1 MRYDFDTF
9 PDRKKTNSVKWDV
22 LPGELPMSLAD
33 MDFIT
38 APCITEAVIN
48 RAEKGAFGYTD
59 VPDEWYNS
67 IISWWGRRHGLEMKR
82 SELIFCTG
90 VVPAISCLVK
100 RFTNIGD
107 RVLVL
112 TPVYDIF
119 YHSIENAGRITLES
133 PMRRV
138 KNGYEI
144 DFADLEEKLARP
156 LTTLMIL
163 CNPHNPSG
171 TLWTKKQLEKI
182 GKLCF
187 KHHVTVI
194 SDEIHCDIV
203 DPGKKYVPFASVCP
217 ECASNSVTCISASKA
232 FSVAGLQS
240 AAVFVPDE
248 RLRNIAVRGLNSD
261 EVAEPNCFAA
271 IATAAAFDKGEP
283 WLDELNEYI
292 AENKRFA
299 CEFITKNLPSV
310 ALFDQPATYLMWL
323 DCRDLC
329 QDTDELYE
337 FLRENTG
344 LILSPG
350 KKYRGDGM
358 LYLRMNV
365 ACPRDKLLDGLKR
378 LEKGV
383 RSFSESKSKN

>member
-1 MRYDFDTF
+1 MKYDFDTF
-9 PDRKKTNSVKWDV
+9 PDRSKTDSVKWDV

-38 APCITEAVIN
+38 APCITEAVIS

-59 VPDEWYNS
+59 VPDEWYDS
-67 IISWWGRRHGLEMKR
+67 IISWWSRRHGLEMKR

-100 RFTNIGD
+100 RLTNVGD

-133 PMRRV
+133 PMRRGE
-138 KNGYEI
+138 NGYET

-171 TLWTKKQLEKI
+171 TLWSKEQLEKI

-203 DPGKKYVPFASVCP
+203 DPGKEYVPFASVCP
-217 ECASNSVTCISASKA
+217 ECASNSITCISASKA
-232 FSVAGLQS
+232 FSIAGLQS

-283 WLDELNEYI
+283 WINELNEYI

-299 CEFITKNLPSV
+299 REFIAKNLPSV
-310 ALFDQPATYLMWL
+310 ALSDQPATYLMWL
-323 DCRDLC
+323 DCRALC

-337 FLRENTG
+337 FLRKTTG

-350 KKYRGDGM
+350 KKYRGDGKF
-358 LYLRMNV
+358 YLRMNV
-365 ACPRDKLLDGLKR
+365 ACPRGKLRDGLQR

-383 RSFSESKSKN
+383 RAFSERK

>member
-1 MRYDFDTF
+1 M
-9 PDRKKTNSVKWDV
+9 PKQKKRR
-22 LPGELPMSLAD
+22 LAD
-33 MDFIT
+33 YST
-38 APCITEAVIN
+38 
-48 RAEKGAFGYTD
+48 
-59 VPDEWYNS
+59 S
-67 IISWWGRRHGLEMKR
+67 EMVKLCGMKASSTFENKR
-82 SELIFCTG
+82 DKVFE
-90 VVPAISCLVK
+90 
-100 RFTNIGD
+100 R
-107 RVLVL
+107 
-112 TPVYDIF
+112 
-119 YHSIENAGRITLES
+119 
-133 PMRRV
+133 
-138 KNGYEI
+138 YEI
-144 DFADLEEKLARP
+144 DPTLFKMDSSIEGGENFYPVVCAELLA
-156 LTTLMIL
+156 IL
-163 CNPHNPSG
+163 IKNWDKNPSSRKNANRDNVTVTQICDFYRALLKDVDDLPKELRG
-171 TLWTKKQLEKI
+171 LIYKSCQSHFTTKCLVIWAERVVNGLALFTETHMDQPEENI

-203 DPGKKYVPFASVCP
+203 EPGKKYVPFASACP

-292 AENKRFA
+292 AENKRFV

-310 ALFDQPATYLMWL
+310 ALFEQLATYLMWL

-329 QDTDELYE
+329 SDTDELYE

-350 KKYRGDGM
+350 KKYRGDGR

>member
-38 APCITEAVIN
+38 APCITEAVID
-48 RAEKGAFGYTD
+48 RAGKGAFGYTD

-67 IISWWGRRHGLEMKR
+67 IISWWSRRHGLEMKR
-82 SELIFCTG
+82 GELIFCTG

-323 DCRDLC
+323 DCRALC

-378 LEKGV
+378 FEKGV

>member
-38 APCITEAVIN
+38 APCITEAVID
-48 RAEKGAFGYTD
+48 RAGKGAFGYTD

-67 IISWWGRRHGLEMKR
+67 IISWWSRRHGLEMKR
-82 SELIFCTG
+82 GELIFCTG

-107 RVLVL
+107 SVLVL

-323 DCRDLC
+323 DCRALC

-378 LEKGV
+378 FEKGV

>member
-22 LPGELPMSLAD
+22 SPGELPMSLAD

-67 IISWWGRRHGLEMKR
+67 IISWWSRRHGLEMKR

-171 TLWTKKQLEKI
+171 TLWTEKQLEKI

-203 DPGKKYVPFASVCP
+203 EPCKKYVPFASVCP

-232 FSVAGLQS
+232 FSIAGLQS

-271 IATAAAFDKGEP
+271 VATAAAFDKGEQ
-283 WLDELNEYI
+283 WLDELNAYI

-299 CEFITKNLPSV
+299 REFITKNVSPV
-310 ALFDQPATYLMWL
+310 VLFDQPATYLMWL

-329 QDTDELYE
+329 SDTDELCE

-350 KKYRGDGM
+350 KKYRGDGR

-378 LEKGV
+378 FEKGV

>member
-22 LPGELPMSLAD
+22 MPGELPMSLAD

-59 VPDEWYNS
+59 VSDEWYNS
-67 IISWWGRRHGLEMKR
+67 IISWWSRRHGLEMKR

-171 TLWTKKQLEKI
+171 TLWTEKQLKKI

-203 DPGKKYVPFASVCP
+203 EPGKKYVPFASVCP

-232 FSVAGLQS
+232 FSIAGLQS

-271 IATAAAFDKGEP
+271 VATAAAFDKGEQ
-283 WLDELNEYI
+283 WLDELNAYI

-299 CEFITKNLPSV
+299 REFITKKVSPV
-310 ALFDQPATYLMWL
+310 VLFDQPATYLMWL

-329 QDTDELYE
+329 SDTDELCE

-350 KKYRGDGM
+350 KKYRGDGR

-378 LEKGV
+378 FEKGV
-383 RSFSESKSKN
+383 RSFSESKLKN

>member
-1 MRYDFDTF
+1 MRYDFNTF

-203 DPGKKYVPFASVCP
+203 EPGKKYVPFASVCP

-232 FSVAGLQS
+232 FSIAGLQS

-271 IATAAAFDKGEP
+271 VATAAAFDKGEQ
-283 WLDELNEYI
+283 WLDELNAYI

-299 CEFITKNLPSV
+299 CEFITKNVSPV
-310 ALFDQPATYLMWL
+310 VLFDQPATYLMWL
-323 DCRDLC
+323 DCCDLC
-329 QDTDELYE
+329 SDTDELCE

-350 KKYRGDGM
+350 KKYRGDGR

-378 LEKGV
+378 FEKGV

>member
-67 IISWWGRRHGLEMKR
+67 IISWWSRRHGLEMKR
-82 SELIFCTG
+82 GELIFCTG

-323 DCRDLC
+323 DCRALC

-378 LEKGV
+378 FEKGV

>member
-1 MRYDFDTF
+1 MGRFT
-9 PDRKKTNSVKWDV
+9 
-22 LPGELPMSLAD
+22 GELPMSLAD

-67 IISWWGRRHGLEMKR
+67 IISWWSRRHGLEMKR

-119 YHSIENAGRITLES
+119 YHSIENAARITLES

-171 TLWTKKQLEKI
+171 TLWMKKQLEKI

-203 DPGKKYVPFASVCP
+203 EPGKKYVPFASVCP
-217 ECASNSVTCISASKA
+217 ECASNSVTCISAKQ
-232 FSVAGLQS
+232 GL
-240 AAVFVPDE
+240 FP
-248 RLRNIAVRGLNSD
+248 LRDCSRRRFTCRTSD
-261 EVAEPNCFAA
+261 FA
-271 IATAAAFDKGEP
+271 I
-283 WLDELNEYI
+283 
-292 AENKRFA
+292 
-299 CEFITKNLPSV
+299 LP
-310 ALFDQPATYLMWL
+310 
-323 DCRDLC
+323 
-329 QDTDELYE
+329 
-337 FLRENTG
+337 
-344 LILSPG
+344 
-350 KKYRGDGM
+350 
-358 LYLRMNV
+358 
-365 ACPRDKLLDGLKR
+365 
-378 LEKGV
+378 
-383 RSFSESKSKN
+383 

>member
-171 TLWTKKQLEKI
+171 TLWTEKQLEKI

-203 DPGKKYVPFASVCP
+203 EPGKKYVPFASVCP

-232 FSVAGLQS
+232 FSIAGLQS

-261 EVAEPNCFAA
+261 EIAEPNCFAA
-271 IATAAAFDKGEP
+271 IATAAAFDKGEQ
-283 WLDELNEYI
+283 WLDELNAYI

-299 CEFITKNLPSV
+299 REFITKNVSPV
-310 ALFDQPATYLMWL
+310 VLFDQPAT
-323 DCRDLC
+323 
-329 QDTDELYE
+329 
-337 FLRENTG
+337 
-344 LILSPG
+344 
-350 KKYRGDGM
+350 
-358 LYLRMNV
+358 
-365 ACPRDKLLDGLKR
+365 
-378 LEKGV
+378 
-383 RSFSESKSKN
+383 

>member
-67 IISWWGRRHGLEMKR
+67 IISWWSRRHGLEMKR
-82 SELIFCTG
+82 GELIFCTG

-107 RVLVL
+107 SVLVL

-323 DCRDLC
+323 DCRALC

-378 LEKGV
+378 FEKGV

>member
-67 IISWWGRRHGLEMKR
+67 IISWWSRRHGLEMKR

-133 PMRRV
+133 SMRRV

-232 FSVAGLQS
+232 FSIAGLQS

-323 DCRDLC
+323 DCRALC

>member
-67 IISWWGRRHGLEMKR
+67 IISWWSRRHGLEMKR

-203 DPGKKYVPFASVCP
+203 EPGKKYVPFASVCP
-217 ECASNSVTCISASKA
+217 ECTSNSVTCISASKA
-232 FSVAGLQS
+232 FSIAGLQS

-271 IATAAAFDKGEP
+271 VATAAAFDKGEQ
-283 WLDELNEYI
+283 WLDELNAYI

-299 CEFITKNLPSV
+299 CEFITKNVSPV
-310 ALFDQPATYLMWL
+310 VLFDQPATYLMWL

-329 QDTDELYE
+329 SDTDELCK

-350 KKYRGDGM
+350 KKYRGDGR

-378 LEKGV
+378 FEKGV